1 MRGAG
6 SITAASGA
14 VPVAAAWIAGA
25 SGLPAAY
32 RPITDVLAE
41 VLAALLVVLAWR
53 FRRGRLAVAA
63 LLVAAANLLLRGPLA
78 GAEAGAGEPL
88 LELLLP
94 LTIAALALLPER
106 PLARPQ
112 TLVLAAVVLIEA
124 WLVLALAR
132 GAPARGL
139 LAAPELGRMVFL
151 IAGAFVTLA
160 FAARRGAFEGS
171 LLWVLAAAALAVLG
185 DRGPQAA
192 TLACAAA
199 QLVLLVGL
207 VEDSYR
213 LAYHDELTGLPGRR
227 ALEEALRSL
236 DGELA
241 VAMVDIDHFK
251 NFNDRHGHAAGD
263 QALRMVAAEL
273 AKVGGGGR
281 PYRYGGEEFAVLFP
295 GPAAA
300 AARGALEE
308 VRTAIAGRRFALRAP
323 DRPATRPQT
332 PRPPTRPPQLIGL
345 SVSIGLATTSA
356 GAASP
361 QAALRTADR
370 ALYEAKGAGRN
381 RLVAA
386 DDRSP
391 RAAG

>member
-25 SGLPAAY
+25 SGLPVAY

-185 DRGPQAA
+185 DR
-192 TLACAAA
+192 
-199 QLVLLVGL
+199 
-207 VEDSYR
+207 
-213 LAYHDELTGLPGRR
+213 
-227 ALEEALRSL
+227 
-236 DGELA
+236 
-241 VAMVDIDHFK
+241 
-251 NFNDRHGHAAGD
+251 
-263 QALRMVAAEL
+263 
-273 AKVGGGGR
+273 
-281 PYRYGGEEFAVLFP
+281 
-295 GPAAA
+295 
-300 AARGALEE
+300 
-308 VRTAIAGRRFALRAP
+308 
-323 DRPATRPQT
+323 
-332 PRPPTRPPQLIGL
+332 
-345 SVSIGLATTSA
+345 
-356 GAASP
+356 
-361 QAALRTADR
+361 
-370 ALYEAKGAGRN
+370 
-381 RLVAA
+381 
-386 DDRSP
+386 
-391 RAAG
+391 